1 MVLSP
6 SEFRKTG
13 YRPNGMKKLPFCC
26 VFFLFI
32 GAIAA
37 AEYAELPLITEL
49 SPQNYLFQQ
58 YSDDVLYARKALA
71 AGKTARELP
80 LQFYRYKAQ
89 KEDTAIRIAARC
101 SIPYDALITL
111 NGIESVKTPL
121 SGKMLLLP
129 TLPALYLPE
138 KPVSDIEKLTD
149 ALSKKLKTESFSL
162 TLPSAADPKKK
173 IRVECFP
180 NALLDSTVRTFFF
193 VPLYR
198 FPLQHAVVTSDFGM
212 RKSPFTGKA
221 AYHAGIDL
229 AAPAGSPVYACTA
242 GMVIE
247 TSYSAIYGNYIL
259 IRHDDGRESLYGHL
273 SKVKARLYE
282 KVKSGTLIGNV
293 GSTGLSTGPHLH
305 FEVREQGKA
314 KDPSLFIDTKK
325 AKP

>member
-1 MVLSP
+1 MV
-6 SEFRKTG
+6 
-13 YRPNGMKKLPFCC
+13 MKKLPLCY
-26 VFFLFI
+26 VIVLFI
-32 GAIAA
+32 HAA
-37 AEYAELPLITEL
+37 AAAGYAELPLIPEL
-49 SPQNYLFQQ
+49 SPQNHIFQQ

-89 KEDTAIRIAARC
+89 KEDTVIRIAARC

-111 NGIESVKTPL
+111 NSIESVKTNIA
-121 SGKMLLLP
+121 GKMLLLP

-138 KPVSDIEKLTD
+138 KAVSDIEKLTE
-149 ALSKKLKTESFSL
+149 AFSKKLKTESFSI
-162 TLPSAADPKKK
+162 TLPSAADPAKT

-180 NALLDSTVRTFFF
+180 NALLDSTVRSFFF
-193 VPLYR
+193 IPLYR

-212 RKSPFTGKA
+212 RKSPFTGKST
-221 AYHAGIDL
+221 YHAGIDL

-242 GMVIE
+242 GKVIE
-247 TSYSAIYGNYIL
+247 TAYSNIYGNYIL

-273 SKVKARLYE
+273 SKGNARLYE
-282 KVKSGTLIGNV
+282 KVKSGTIIGYV

-325 AKP
+325 AKS

>member
-1 MVLSP
+1 
-6 SEFRKTG
+6 
-13 YRPNGMKKLPFCC
+13 MKKLPLCC
-26 VFFLFI
+26 AVFLFI
-32 GAIAA
+32 ATIAA
-37 AEYAELPLITEL
+37 AEYAELPLIPEL
-49 SPQNYLFQQ
+49 SPQNPIFQQ

-71 AGKTARELP
+71 AGKTARDLP
-80 LQFYRYKAQ
+80 LQFYRYKVQ
-89 KEDTAIRIAARC
+89 KEDTIIRIAARC

-111 NGIESVKTPL
+111 NGIESVKINIF
-121 SGKMLLLP
+121 GKMLLLP

-138 KPVSDIEKLTD
+138 KAVSDIEKLTD
-149 ALSKKLKTESFSL
+149 ALSKKLKTESFSI

-180 NALLDSTVRTFFF
+180 NAMLDSTVRTFFF
-193 VPLYR
+193 VPFYR

-221 AYHAGIDL
+221 TYHAGIDL
-229 AAPAGSPVYACTA
+229 AAPTGSPVYACAA
-242 GMVIE
+242 GTVIE
-247 TSYSAIYGNYIL
+247 IAYSNIYGNYIL

-273 SKVKARLYE
+273 SKVQARLYE
-282 KVKSGTLIGNV
+282 KVKSGIVIGYV

-325 AKP
+325 AKT

>member
-1 MVLSP
+1 
-6 SEFRKTG
+6 
-13 YRPNGMKKLPFCC
+13 MKKLPFCRAIL
-26 VFFLFI
+26 FFI
-32 GAIAA
+32 GTIVA
-37 AEYAELPLITEL
+37 AEYAELPLISEL
-49 SPQNYLFQQ
+49 SPQNHIFQQ

-80 LQFYRYKAQ
+80 LQFYRYKVQ
-89 KEDTAIRIAARC
+89 KEDTIIRIAARC

-111 NGIESVKTPL
+111 NGIESVKTNI

-149 ALSKKLKTESFSL
+149 ALSKKLKTESFVL

-173 IRVECFP
+173 VRVECFP
-180 NALLDSTVRTFFF
+180 NALLDSTVRSFFF

-198 FPLQHAVVTSDFGM
+198 FPLQYAVVTSGFGI
-212 RKSPFTGKA
+212 RKSPFTGKST
-221 AYHAGIDL
+221 YHAGIDL

-242 GMVIE
+242 GTVIE
-247 TSYSAIYGNYIL
+247 TAYSNIYGNYIL

-282 KVKSGTLIGNV
+282 KVKSGTIIGNV

-325 AKP
+325 TKT

>member
-162 TLPSAADPKKK
+162 TLPSFLFHCIGFRCSMQWLPQ
-173 IRVECFP
+173 ILVC
-180 NALLDSTVRTFFF
+180 
-193 VPLYR
+193 
-198 FPLQHAVVTSDFGM
+198 
-212 RKSPFTGKA
+212 GKA
-221 AYHAGIDL
+221 PL
-229 AAPAGSPVYACTA
+229 PVSQRI
-242 GMVIE
+242 MPV
-247 TSYSAIYGNYIL
+247 SIL
-259 IRHDDGRESLYGHL
+259 LPL
-273 SKVKARLYE
+273 
-282 KVKSGTLIGNV
+282 
-293 GSTGLSTGPHLH
+293 P
-305 FEVREQGKA
+305 EV
-314 KDPSLFIDTKK
+314 PSMHVRQVW
-325 AKP
+325 